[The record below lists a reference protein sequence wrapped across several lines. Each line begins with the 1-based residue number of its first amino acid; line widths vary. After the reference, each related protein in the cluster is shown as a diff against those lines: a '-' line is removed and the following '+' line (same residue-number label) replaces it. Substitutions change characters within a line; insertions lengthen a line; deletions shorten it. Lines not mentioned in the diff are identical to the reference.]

1 MYIWE
6 LPDWPQFKWDAA
18 PLAEQLNKVV
28 YEQGRLLGRMEGLGF
43 RFRDEAR
50 LEVFTQDVVKS
61 SAIEGV
67 KLDGDT
73 VRSSIARK
81 LGLDIGALKPIDR
94 GVEGVVE
101 MILDATMNYA
111 VPLSTERLF
120 EWHRSLF
127 PTGCSGMVRIQ
138 TGAWRPSESGPM
150 QVVSGAIGKEVV
162 QFEAPPAECIDHE
175 MQRFLQWFLKWFL
188 QSYESSESGEFGG
201 FASFGSGIIRAGV
214 AHLWF
219 VTIHPFEDGNGRIG
233 RAILDMALARSE
245 NNPHRFYSLSKQIEK
260 EKKEYYRILEQTQ
273 KASLDITAY
282 LVWYLGCLF
291 RALEAASDLL
301 SSVLSKA
308 RFWERIA
315 GESLNERQIVMINR
329 LLDGFEGK
337 LTSSK
342 WAKIAKCS
350 QDTAY
355 RDITDL
361 MERSILV
368 KNPGGGRSTSYSLV
382 GE

>member
-1 MYIWE
+1 MMYIWE
-6 LPDWPQFKWDAA
+6 LPDWPQFKWDAT
-18 PLAEQLNKVV
+18 PLAEQLNNVV

-81 LGLDIGALKPIDR
+81 LGLDIGALKSIDR
-94 GVEGVVE
+94 RVEGVVE

-127 PTGCSGMVRIQ
+127 PTDRSGMVRLQ

-150 QVVSGAIGKEVV
+150 QVVSGAMGKEVV

-175 MQRFLQWFLKWFL
+175 MRQFLKWFL
-188 QSYESSESGEFGG
+188 RSHESSESAEFGG
-201 FASFGSGIIRAGV
+201 FGSGIIKAGV

>member
-28 YEQGRLLGRMEGLGF
+28 YEQGRLQGRMEGLGF
-43 RFRDEAR
+43 TFRREAR
-50 LEVFTQDVVKS
+50 LEVFTQDVIKS
-61 SAIEGV
+61 SEIEGV

-81 LGLDIGALKPIDR
+81 LGLDIGALKPVDR
-94 GVEGVVE
+94 RVEGVVE
-101 MILDATMNYA
+101 LILDATMNYA

-120 EWHRSLF
+120 EWHSSLF
-127 PTGCSGMVRIQ
+127 PTGWSGMVRIR
-138 TGAWRPSESGPM
+138 TGAWRPAESGPM
-150 QVVSGAIGKEVV
+150 QVVSGAMGKEVV
-162 QFEAPPAECIDHE
+162 HFEAPPAECLDHE
-175 MQRFLQWFLKWFL
+175 MQRFLKCFLKWFL
-188 QSYESSESGEFGG
+188 QSYESGDFGG
-201 FASFGSGIIRAGV
+201 FGRGVIKAGV

-245 NNPHRFYSLSKQIEK
+245 NNARRFYSLSKQIEK

-291 RALEAASDLL
+291 RALEAARDLL
-301 SSVLSKA
+301 SGVLTKA
-308 RFWERIA
+308 RFWERFA

-329 LLDGFEGK
+329 LLDGFEGI

-361 MERSILV
+361 LAKGILV
-368 KNPGGGRSTSYSLV
+368 KNPGGGRSTSYSLA